1 MRNVY
6 IAFYKHKRKCSSLRD
21 TFYRIGDEIIR
32 FCTNGKY
39 SHCEIVCPYLEQDG
53 NLLFECYSSSIMDGG
68 VRLKLMPLP
77 VEKWDLVKVNIDI
90 NLIRLFYNRTKGAKY
105 DILGAIGVI
114 LPVGENKRRYFCSEW
129 CASAIELA
137 NPRKYSP
144 NSLYQ
149 KLTEKV

>member
-6 IAFYKHKRKCSSLRD
+6 IAFYKHKRKCNSLRD
-21 TFYRIGDEIIR
+21 TFYRTGDEIIR
-32 FCTNGKY
+32 FFTNGKY
-39 SHCEIVCPYLEQDG
+39 SHCEIVCLYLEQDDD
-53 NLLFECYSSSIMDGG
+53 LLFECYSSSIMDGG

-105 DILGAIGVI
+105 DILGAIGVV
-114 LPVGENKRRYFCSEW
+114 LPVGENKRKYFCSEW
-129 CASAIELA
+129 CAKAIELA

-149 KLTEKV
+149 KLREKV